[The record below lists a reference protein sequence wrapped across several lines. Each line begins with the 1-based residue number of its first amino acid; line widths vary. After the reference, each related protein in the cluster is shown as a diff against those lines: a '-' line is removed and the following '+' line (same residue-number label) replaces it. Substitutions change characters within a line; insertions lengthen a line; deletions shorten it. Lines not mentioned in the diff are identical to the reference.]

1 MNIRIIMHI
10 IVIENNLLIFNGVVI
25 YITYF
30 DLFIIFRFI

>member
-25 YITYF
+25 YILILLKYC
-30 DLFIIFRFI
+30 IINR